1 MDELAI
7 MHESI
12 HAQHRQD
19 VSNLHWEL
27 VQSKARE
34 KVKDLR
40 IAELEALLEQAT
52 DPIA

>member
-1 MDELAI
+1 MDELAV

-19 VSNLHWEL
+19 LSNIHWEL
-27 VQSKARE
+27 VQAKARE
-34 KVKDLR
+34 RVKDLR

-52 DPIA
+52 NPDA